1 MRAFPKGLLWV
12 LIAMLAGAAGAGIV
26 LLRSESRVNWTYA
39 AEARETQEARA
50 ELARSDYRSDDL
62 ATAFRT
68 VAKAMRPSVVSV
80 STVRNMRLSRQE
92 RGAPRERPQVPE
104 QFREFFGEDSPFER
118 FFNAPDLPERFNQQG
133 MGSGV
138 IISADG
144 YILTNNHVVRGADE
158 VSVTLS
164 DRRTIAAKVV
174 GTDPKTDVAVLKVET
189 AGLVAAPLGN
199 SDEAEVGEW
208 VLAVGSPFGLD
219 QTVTAGIISAKGR
232 QMAIADYEDFI
243 QTDAAINPGNSGG
256 PLVNLKGQVIGINT
270 AIASRTGGNAGVGF
284 AIPSN
289 MASTIMDAILRDGRV
304 QRGRLGALIQ
314 DLTEDLAKS
323 FGFDSTKGVLVGDVV
338 PGSPA
343 EKAGLKS
350 RDIVVEFKG
359 QRMENANQLRMA
371 VAATPPGTNSELT
384 IFRDGKRQ
392 KLKITTDELT
402 DETPRI
408 GSRGPGEE
416 AEESAA
422 NVGIT
427 VQPLTPEIAERL
439 GYQQDQ
445 QGMVITNVDPA
456 GLAARSGLRQ
466 RDLIVDVD
474 DKPVRNARDFREAI
488 AQADIAKGVRLE
500 VIRDGSR
507 RFVFLKGGR

>member
-12 LIAMLAGAAGAGIV
+12 LTAVIGGAAGAGIV
-26 LLRSESRVNWTYA
+26 LLRSESRVSWSYA
-39 AEARETQEARA
+39 AEGREAQAARA
-50 ELARSDYRSDDL
+50 ELARADYRGDDL
-62 ATAFRT
+62 TTAFRT

-80 STVRNMRLSRQE
+80 STVKNVRPARQE
-92 RGAPRERPQVPE
+92 RGMPRERPQVPE
-104 QFREFFGEDSPFER
+104 QFREFFGDDFPLER
-118 FFNAPDLPERFNQQG
+118 FFNMPDLPERFNQQG

-138 IISADG
+138 IVSSEG

-158 VSVTLS
+158 VNVTLS

-174 GTDPKTDVAVLKVET
+174 GTDPKTDLAVLKIE
-189 AGLVAAPLGN
+189 ADGLVAAPLGN

-256 PLVNLKGQVIGINT
+256 PLVDLKGQVIGINT

-289 MASTIMDAILRDGRV
+289 MASSIMDAILKDGRV

-323 FGFDSTKGVLVGDVV
+323 FHYDSTKGVLIGDVV
-338 PGSPA
+338 ADSPA
-343 EKAGLKS
+343 AKSGLKS
-350 RDIVVEFKG
+350 RDIVIEYNGKP
-359 QRMENANQLRMA
+359 MENANQLRMA
-371 VAATPPGTNSELT
+371 VASTPPGTSTELT
-384 IFRDGKRQ
+384 IFRDGQRQ
-392 KLKITTDELT
+392 KLKVTTDELT
-402 DETPRI
+402 DETASVGARV
-408 GSRGPGEE
+408 

-422 NVGIT
+422 DFGIT
-427 VQPLTPEIAERL
+427 VQTLTPEMADQL
-439 GYQQDQ
+439 GHKEDQ
-445 QGMVITNVDPA
+445 QGVVITSVDPTS
-456 GLAARSGLRQ
+456 LAARTGLRQ

-474 DKPVRNARDFREAI
+474 NNPVRNIRDFREAMSK
-488 AQADIAKGVRLE
+488 ADTAKGVRLE